1 MAATRRK
8 IESTGEVHFYCDQHA
23 PTSSVALSGGT
34 SGTKSTTKIYASM
47 LALGVIIIVIG
58 VALGVSRMMPSDQPA
73 PAVSTGTTTATTAT
87 TTPIGTTGA
96 GNKFFSLVD
105 TYTQD
110 KDMGTPQVIKIVPE
124 LDLVGFM
131 YGTSQESTQ
140 FGVYNYGTNELFT
153 GIGANNYI
161 ESQRIVALLSNDR
174 LVLWSSPGVDA
185 LPGARPKLVVINY
198 KTKEVLNTVSIPNN
212 APKYFH
218 ESYNFNGA
226 KNAGFLILKNTFDH
240 GDNTIYQTW
249 ELNLDTYQLR
259 KTESLG

>member
-58 VALGVSRMMPSDQPA
+58 VVLWVSRTVPNDKSV
-73 PAVSTGTTTATTAT
+73 AVVSQETVAT
-87 TTPIGTTGA
+87 TTTTSPIGVVGT
-96 GNKFFSLVD
+96 GNKFFSMVD

-110 KDMGTPQVIKIVPE
+110 KDMGTPQVIKMVPE

-140 FGVYNYGTNELFT
+140 FGVYNYGTNELYL

-240 GDNTIYQTW
+240 GDDTVYQTW
-249 ELNLDTYQLR
+249 ELNLDTYQLH